1 MQIPAHLQE
10 YCPRRR
16 ILSQWKD
23 SSAVPLLTDL
33 SSGSSL
39 GKTLVLIKCL
49 KKISTAGSIVFLCLG
64 WMASLQLEIAE
75 FG

>member
-1 MQIPAHLQE
+1 MQTPAHLQE

-23 SSAVPLLTDL
+23 SSAVPLLTNL

-39 GKTLVLIKCL
+39 GKMLALIKCF
-49 KKISTAGSIVFLCLG
+49 KKMSSAGSIIFLCLG